1 MNTNVK
7 LNHLEAQVH
16 VSELNWS
23 AKIPN
28 YSPSAVAYSLSS
40 LFTVYALP
48 IVERPIHLPLDHI
61 LDSSASFHASTP
73 SLFSLLI

>member
-40 LFTVYALP
+40 LFTVYA
-48 IVERPIHLPLDHI
+48 
-61 LDSSASFHASTP
+61 
-73 SLFSLLI
+73 SLLLNLQSIFLSIISSIPLHRSMHQHHHFSRY